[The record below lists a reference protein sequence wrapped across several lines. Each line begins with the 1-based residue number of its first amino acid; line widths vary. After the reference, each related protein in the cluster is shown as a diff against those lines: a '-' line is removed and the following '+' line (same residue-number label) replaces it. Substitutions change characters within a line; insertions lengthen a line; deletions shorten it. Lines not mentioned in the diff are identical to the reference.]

1 VEERKVVVYAKTS
14 LNPGEE
20 VAQRARAILNHRHAI
35 NLADL
40 SGELGMAMERVMPAL
55 GDMVTRGVVEELCP
69 VGRSTSTDRSSLPVA
84 RDADRY
90 YRWVRE
96 SDGNFEWQLMDAKAG
111 KNRFRRV
118 ESWAAERIC

>member
-1 VEERKVVVYAKTS
+1 MVYVKTS

-20 VAQRARAILNHRHAI
+20 IVHRAEEILNHCHAI

-40 SGELGMAMERVMPAL
+40 SGKLGMAMERVRPAL
-55 GDMVTRGVVEELCP
+55 GAMISRGVVEELCP
-69 VGRSTSTDRSSLPVA
+69 VGRSSNMDRSSLPVA

-96 SDGNFEWQLMDAKAG
+96 NDGNFEWQLAG
-111 KNRFRRV
+111 AEAEKCRFRCI
-118 ESWAAERIC
+118 ESWQVDRVC

>member
-1 VEERKVVVYAKTS
+1 MVYAKTS
-14 LNPGEE
+14 LNAGEAI
-20 VAQRARAILNHRHAI
+20 AQRASAILNHCHAI

-40 SGELGMAMERVMPAL
+40 SGKLGVAMERVMPAL
-55 GDMVTRGVVEELCP
+55 GDMVTRGVVEELYP

-96 SDGNFEWQLMDAKAG
+96 SDGNFEWQFGDAEAG
-111 KNRFRRV
+111 RNRFRCV
-118 ESWAAERIC
+118 ESWPVERIC